1 MTRAPVTDSHTLA
14 FHRFDLPGNIRL
26 AVLPTKKLKTV
37 QVQVF
42 FPGNLDETVTTR
54 ALVPMVLRRGTASQ
68 PDMQAIQKH
77 LEHLYGASVVT
88 DVNKIGEWEVSKFRL
103 ETVNDRFVP
112 GDEQVFARALQF
124 LREFIFD
131 PRLEENGLLR
141 EEYVEQEKNNL
152 GRMIESL
159 VDQKDQYALERLIRE
174 MCADEPFRRY
184 EYGDVADLP
193 GITAESLT
201 ADWREWSRSFPCE
214 IYVTGDLD
222 VERTRA
228 LVEETFAVERGG
240 SYDLQ
245 SVPALRSAGEVRTFR
260 EEMAVN
266 QGKLCLGYRCGTNY
280 AAGDLEAT
288 VLMNGVL
295 GSFSHSKLFQNVRE
309 KASLAYDAHSVFEK
323 TKGLVFVVSG
333 IAVENYEKALDIIKK
348 QVEALCQG
356 DISDDELEST
366 RESFDNHLQ
375 MLEDNL
381 GSFMEVDFLWRLH
394 GQEFDLEDYRKRLR
408 AVTRDRIV
416 AAAETLELDSVFF
429 LTSSQS

>member
-1 MTRAPVTDSHTLA
+1 MLE
-14 FHRFDLPGNIRL
+14 FQRFDLPGSNIRL
-26 AVLPTKKLKTV
+26 SVLPTKKLKTA
-37 QVQVF
+37 QVKVY
-42 FPGNLDETVTTR
+42 FPGNLDETVTRR
-54 ALVPMVLRRGTASQ
+54 ALVPMVLRRGTRDQ

-77 LEHLYGASVVT
+77 LEFLYGASVVT
-88 DVNKIGEWEVSKFRL
+88 DVNKVGEWDISMFRL
-103 ETVNDRFVP
+103 EAVNDRFVP
-112 GDEQVFARALQF
+112 GDEEVFADALRF
-124 LREFIFD
+124 LRQFIFD
-131 PRLEENGLLR
+131 PHLNDGKLR
-141 EEYVEQEKNNL
+141 EDYVDQEKNNL

-159 VDQKDQYALERLIRE
+159 LDQKDQYAVERLIGE
-174 MCADEPFRRY
+174 MCRDEPFHRH

-201 ADWREWSRSFPCE
+201 KDWREWSRSFPCE

-222 VERTRA
+222 PDRTRG
-228 LVEETFAVERGG
+228 LIEDTFAVERDGG
-240 SYDLQ
+240 YDVAPIP
-245 SVPALRSAGEVRTFR
+245 SLRQAGDVRYFR

-280 AAGDLEAT
+280 AQGDLEGT

-309 KASLAYDAHSVFEK
+309 KASLAYDVHSVFEK

-333 IAVENYEKALDIIKK
+333 IAVENYDQALEIIRQ
-348 QVEALCQG
+348 QVDAMCKGE
-356 DISDDELEST
+356 ITDDELDST

-381 GSFMEVDFLWRLH
+381 GSYMEVDFLWRLH
-394 GQEFDLEDYRKRLR
+394 GQEFDLAEYRKRLR

-416 AAAETLELDSVFF
+416 AAAQSLQLDSVFF
-429 LTSSQS
+429 LTSKES